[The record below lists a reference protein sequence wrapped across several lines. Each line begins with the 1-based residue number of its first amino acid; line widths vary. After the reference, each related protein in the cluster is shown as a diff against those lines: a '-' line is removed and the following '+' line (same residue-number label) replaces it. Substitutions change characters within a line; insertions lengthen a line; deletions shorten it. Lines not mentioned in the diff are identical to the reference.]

1 MMRTGD
7 RWLMTNVADEDDG
20 DDDNYD
26 DNGDDDVINVL
37 MAMMVRRA
45 CFAAVILICIVT
57 HVAAM
62 KSTTDGHSTGVVMTP
77 AWSWLSYN
85 LLHKLSNRS

>member
-45 CFAAVILICIVT
+45 CCAAVILICIVT

-62 KSTTDGHSTGVVMTP
+62 KSCWPSK
-77 AWSWLSYN
+77 SI
-85 LLHKLSNRS
+85 KNRYLQEAREKKYFLILA